1 MNKDNDETDITGTS
15 EAIKERRYWI
25 IGVIS
30 LLIMM
35 IMYYFGIRYFFHE
48 PLFAGTFGDSFG
60 AMGSFISGVALIGV
74 IVTMRIQQIQMSQQN
89 TQIEYQNRQ
98 IEKQNNQ
105 IAEQNKYLLRGEIN
119 DTFFKLLGQI
129 KEIKK
134 DMSWSVSDGEK
145 LIDIYKELKTDF
157 EKSPQVKSVE
167 IFQKF
172 YDTHRVEFDNYFR
185 TLIYMLRYLNDHH
198 IDFEEKRVYS
208 NLLRAQ
214 LSQEEAALIY
224 YNMED
229 RTSRNKGLLQ
239 EYIQKYNLL
248 ADLKDW
254 VDLHEP
260 HVERINDFVMSCK
273 QAKK

>member
-1 MNKDNDETDITGTS
+1 MNNNNVADITGTS
-15 EAIKERRYWI
+15 KAIKEMRYWI
-25 IGVIS
+25 IGVVS
-30 LLIMM
+30 LFIIM
-35 IMYYFGIRYFFHE
+35 IVYYFGIRCFFHE
-48 PLFAGTFGDSFG
+48 PLSAGTFGDSYG

-89 TQIEYQNRQ
+89 SQIEYQNRQ

-134 DMSWSVSDGEK
+134 DMGWSVSDGEK